1 MGVPADADTRAP
13 TTRAPS
19 AFKLRY
25 APALDGVRALAI
37 VLVALYN
44 AETPGF
50 WGGFVG
56 VRLFFVLSGYLIT
69 SLLLERLL
77 AEDTIRFGTFYVR
90 RFERLFPPLLAV
102 LLAFLA
108 LRVAIGGT
116 ALFEP
121 SVYEVVFAASYI
133 GNWTIVAFH
142 SPDALGHTWSLA
154 VEEQFYFLWPLLL
167 WSAWRVARWR
177 GLAAL
182 ATVGMLAAATWR
194 PLAVALV
201 RDHPQPVQYL
211 YYATDVCAF
220 GFLAG
225 AGVAIAAA
233 SRRGAAL
240 LQSAAARRWAPWA
253 TALALLAL
261 AFAAHRLSAQ
271 ALSTYGVGLTAVELA
286 GALLIAALLVPGA
299 HPLRRLFEWPPA
311 VWLGRL
317 SYSLYL
323 VHWPIVRALLETDL
337 PAWQRI
343 PLSAALSLGAAWL
356 LYALVERR
364 LLARSTRRGLARS

>member
-1 MGVPADADTRAP
+1 MGAPADANAHATRASSVF
-13 TTRAPS
+13 T
-19 AFKLRY
+19 LRY

-37 VLVALYN
+37 ALVALYN

-50 WGGFVG
+50 WGGFIG
-56 VRLFFVLSGYLIT
+56 VRLFFVLSGFLIT

-77 AEDTIRFGTFYVR
+77 ADDTIRFGAFYVR
-90 RFERLFPPLLAV
+90 RFERLFPPLLVV

-108 LRVAIGGT
+108 LRVAFGGV
-116 ALFEP
+116 ALLEP
-121 SVYEVVFAASYI
+121 SLYEVVFAASYI
-133 GNWTIVAFH
+133 GNWTIIAFH
-142 SPDALGHTWSLA
+142 SPDALGHAWSLA

-167 WSAWRVARWR
+167 WLAWRVARGR

-182 ATVGMLAAATWR
+182 ATLGILAAAAWR
-194 PLAVALV
+194 SLAVALV

-220 GFLAG
+220 GFLIG
-225 AGVAIAAA
+225 AGLAIAAA

-240 LQSAAARRWAPWA
+240 LQSTGARRWAPWA
-253 TALALLAL
+253 TTLALLAL
-261 AFAAHRLSAQ
+261 LLATRRLSSH

-286 GALLIAALLVPGA
+286 CAVLIAGLLVPGA
-299 HPLRRLFEWPPA
+299 HPLKRLFEWAPA

-323 VHWPIVRALLETDL
+323 VHWPIVRALLETNL

-364 LLARSTRRGLARS
+364 LLARSARRGLARP

>member
-13 TTRAPS
+13 ATRAPS
-19 AFKLRY
+19 AFALRY
-25 APALDGVRALAI
+25 TPALDGVRALAI

-56 VRLFFVLSGYLIT
+56 VRLFFVLSGFLIT

-77 AEDTIRFGTFYVR
+77 SEDTIRFGAFYVR
-90 RFERLFPPLLAV
+90 RFERLFPPLL
-102 LLAFLA
+102 LTLSGFLA
-108 LRVAIGGT
+108 LNVALGGL
-116 ALFEP
+116 AQLEP
-121 SVYEVVFAASYI
+121 SVYEVIFSASYI
-133 GNWTIVAFH
+133 SNWTLIAFD
-142 SPDALGHTWSLA
+142 SPSALGHTWSLA

-167 WSAWRVARWR
+167 WGAWRLGRWR

-182 ATVGMLAAATWR
+182 AVVGILASAAWR
-194 PLAVALV
+194 PVAVALH
-201 RDHPQPVQYL
+201 RAQPQPEHYL
-211 YYATDVCAF
+211 YYATETCAF
-220 GFLAG
+220 GFLIG
-225 AGVAIAAA
+225 AGLAIAAA

-240 LQSAAARRWAPWA
+240 LQGDAAHRAAPWA
-253 TALALLAL
+253 AALGLFALLL
-261 AFAAHRLSAQ
+261 AAHKLSSQ
-271 ALSTYGVGLTAVELA
+271 APWTYGVGLTLAELA
-286 GALLIAALLVPGA
+286 GTLLIAGLLAPGE
-299 HPLRRLFEWPPA
+299 HPLKRLFAWPPA

-323 VHWPIVRALLETDL
+323 VHWPIVRALLRTDL

-343 PLSAALSLGAAWL
+343 PLSAALSLAAAWL

-364 LLARSTRRGLARS
+364 LLARSPRRGVPRS